1 MRKTEEME
9 MVPEAS
15 LPEYSKAPL
24 LEVRNLAITYHSN
37 NQIQIKA
44 LDGVSFR
51 IQPGESLAI
60 VGESGS
66 GKSTLALSILR
77 LLPFHSVTARGTI
90 CFRGIDLLRTAERTL
105 RNIRG
110 AKIAMVFQ
118 QPGMALNPYMRVYRQ
133 VAEVIRAHRAWS
145 RSQRLDE
152 AKLVLESVLGSEC
165 DRVWQAYPHQLS
177 GGQRQRVS
185 IAQALAC
192 RPQLII
198 ADEPTSSLD
207 PVAEAG
213 IIRIFRDLRR
223 ASSTSLLLVTHNPAI
238 LPGLA
243 DRVLVLRAGELVEEG
258 TLEELYRQPREPYT
272 AELLGAIP
280 PGWPQ

>member
-1 MRKTEEME
+1 MRKPEEME
-9 MVPEAS
+9 MVLEAS
-15 LPEYSKAPL
+15 LLEYPNTPL
-24 LEVRNLAITYHSN
+24 LEVHNLTITYHSH
-37 NQIQIKA
+37 NQMPIKA
-44 LDGVSFR
+44 LEGVSFR
-51 IQPGESLAI
+51 IQPGESLAV

-77 LLPFHSVTARGTI
+77 LLPFHSAIARGTI
-90 CFRGIDLLRTAERTL
+90 RFRGIDLIRTSERTL

-118 QPGMALNPYMRVYRQ
+118 QPGMALNPYMRVYGQ

-145 RSQRLDE
+145 RSRRLDE
-152 AKLVLESVLGSEC
+152 ARVVLERVLGSEC
-165 DRVWQAYPHQLS
+165 DRLWQAYPHQLS

-192 RPQLII
+192 NPQLII

-207 PVAEAG
+207 AVAEAG
-213 IIRIFRDLRR
+213 IIRIFRELRR
-223 ASSTSLLLVTHNPAI
+223 ASSASLLLITHNPAI

-243 DRVLVLRAGELVEEG
+243 DRVLVLRAGKPVEEG

-272 AELLGAIP
+272 AELLGALP
-280 PGWPQ
+280 AVWP